1 MIDRLKER
9 ILLDTEINN
18 RCLQEDLP
26 SLVIKLLN
34 IWNEYNLELLS
45 IIKSEQLR
53 KEGNNEYGST
63 KKSK

>member
-18 RCLQEDLP
+18 RCLKEDLP
-26 SLVIKLLN
+26 NLVIKMLK
-34 IWNEYNLELLS
+34 IWNEYNSELLS

-53 KEGNNEYGST
+53 KEGNDEYRST